1 MAKHNVKRV
10 DVKHVGEE
18 TIERDIA
25 QNQVLLANALN
36 RQVYLEQR
44 GAPEWILQRY
54 REDRDDLVEVI
65 ARLKRKLNRIRTERN
80 EANE

>member
-1 MAKHNVKRV
+1 MAKPNVKRV
-10 DVKHVGEE
+10 DVKRVDEE

-36 RQVYLEQR
+36 RQAYLEQR
-44 GAPEWILQRY
+44 GAPEWMLQRY
-54 REDRDDLVEVI
+54 REDRDDLVEII